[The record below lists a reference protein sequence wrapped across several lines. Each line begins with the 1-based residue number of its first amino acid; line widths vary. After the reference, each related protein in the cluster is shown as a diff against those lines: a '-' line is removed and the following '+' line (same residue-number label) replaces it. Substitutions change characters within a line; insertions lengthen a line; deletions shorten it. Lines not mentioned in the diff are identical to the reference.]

1 MFILAFPLLIAAEGN
16 SCAGTPVVQTVD
28 HPSVYTSGAS
38 RGVFIDG
45 VMDAAENAKCAQD
58 LGDQRTDYSLCC
70 ADGFAAVGLTAGGD
84 VVCVETR

>member
-1 MFILAFPLLIAAEGN
+1 MFILAFPLLIAADGN
-16 SCAGTPVVQTVD
+16 SCAGTPVTPAAD

-45 VMDAAENAKCAQD
+45 VMDWSEDMKCAED
-58 LGDQRTDYSLCC
+58 LGEQRTDYSLCC